1 MLTGIH
7 ILLTYSCTYECDHC
21 FLFCSP
27 NASGTFSLD
36 QIRQVLTQAK
46 EIGTIEWIYF
56 EGGEPSL
63 YYPLM
68 IEGIRLAKRQGFK
81 VGIVTNAYWANNPED
96 AALWLKPLAD
106 LGVDDL
112 SISDDSFH
120 QNDETNNTA
129 KTAYAAAVKLGLPA
143 GSICIQA
150 PRVQTS
156 DSGQAGKGK
165 PIVGGDVRFRGRA
178 VDKLSE
184 GLPRTPHTNFTDCPY
199 EELEKPE
206 RVHVDA
212 YGYVQICQGICMG
225 NVWRQPLAKMID
237 SYQAEKHPI
246 CGPLLKGGPLELA
259 RKYGVTPEE
268 GYIDACHFCFL
279 VRKAVIEKFPE
290 ILAPQQVYGL

>member
-7 ILLTYSCTYECDHC
+7 VLLTYGCTFECDHC
-21 FLFCSP
+21 FLYCSP
-27 NASGTFSLD
+27 SASGTFSID
-36 QIRQVLTQAK
+36 QIKQVLGQAK
-46 EIGTIEWIYF
+46 DTGTIEWIYY
-56 EGGEPSL
+56 EGGEPFL

-68 IEGIRLAKRQGFK
+68 VEGIRLAKKMRFK
-81 VGIVTNAYWANNPED
+81 VGVVTNAYWANTEED
-96 AALWLKPLAD
+96 ATLWLAPLAE
-106 LGVDDL
+106 LRIDDL

-129 KTAYAAAVKLGLPA
+129 KTAYAAALKFGLPV

-150 PRVQTS
+150 PRAQAADAVQ
-156 DSGQAGKGK
+156 GGKGK

-178 VDKLSE
+178 VDKLAE
-184 GLPRTPHTNFTDCPY
+184 GLPRTPHTSFTDCPY

-225 NVWRQPLAKMID
+225 NLWQKPLSEMID
-237 SYQAEKHPI
+237 GYEARTHSI

-259 RKYGVTPEE
+259 REYGITPED
-268 GYIDACHFCFL
+268 GYIDACHFCFR
-279 VRKAVIEKFPE
+279 VRKALIEMFPE
-290 ILAPQQVYGL
+290 ILAPRQVYGL